1 MSTTARQSNNYTASR
16 DEVIRELPKACSD
29 ERAAVEFFEAQR
41 WPNGAFC
48 PVCASVDVYQM
59 RDTATGERQANYR
72 WRCRDCKKQFTVRV
86 GTIMEDSPVKLS
98 AWAFAFWQACAGK
111 KGVSAKQIERQTGVS
126 YKTALYMLHRI
137 RWAMVETCG
146 EPLNG
151 SVEVDE
157 TYVGGKPR
165 PVTKGQRAKAER
177 EGVEIHRP
185 RGLGRG
191 KHTAIVA
198 MVEKN
203 EGDKPG
209 RVRTRVVA
217 NVTADNVERVMRE
230 YVAETARIDTDEL
243 ALYPRATRTFAGH
256 RTVRHREDEYV
267 GKDGATTNNAESFF
281 SRMKRS
287 VFGIHHKVSREHL
300 HRYATHMEFLH
311 NTRRMMDGERIG
323 ECIRM
328 SVGKRLTQR
337 AVA

>member
-1 MSTTARQSNNYTASR
+1 MPRSNNYTASQ
-16 DEVIRELPKACSD
+16 DEVLRELPKACSD
-29 ERAAVEFFEAQR
+29 EGAAVEFFEGQR

-48 PVCASVDVYQM
+48 ARCASVDVYPM
-59 RDTATGERQANYR
+59 KNSKTGERQANYR
-72 WRCRDCKKQFTVRV
+72 WRCRDCNKQFTVRS
-86 GTIMEDSPVKLS
+86 GTVMEESPVPLTV
-98 AWAFAFWQACAGK
+98 WAFAFWQARAGK

-126 YKTALYMLHRI
+126 YKTALFILHRV

-146 EPLNG
+146 EPLTG
-151 SVEVDE
+151 TVEVDE
-157 TYVGGKPR
+157 TYIGGKPR
-165 PVTKGQRAKAER
+165 PVTKRQREKADAA
-177 EGVEIHRP
+177 GVQIHRP

-191 KHTAIVA
+191 AHTAVVA

-203 EGDKPG
+203 EGERPG

-217 NVTADNVERVMRE
+217 NVTADNVERIMRE
-230 YVAETARIDTDEL
+230 NVAASAVIDTDEL

-256 RTVRHREDEYV
+256 RTVRHRADEYV
-267 GKDGATTNNAESFF
+267 GKDGCTTNNAESFF

-328 SVGKRLTQR
+328 SVGKRLTLR
-337 AVA
+337 CLN